1 MTEEG
6 IDLVTRKEAN
16 GHTWARTS
24 FGNRQERLPNGVP
37 RFFKKVPQ
45 ATLFLEGQNLVVRP
59 FIDAPCSSSSTP
71 ILKTREK
78 SGVMTVNGAIFLWG
92 SFINHVDRILDFL
105 TNPSP
110 FVDHFT

>member
-45 ATLFLEGQNLVVRP
+45 ATLFLEGQNYRIVVLRP
-59 FIDAPCSSSSTP
+59 FIDAPCSTT

-78 SGVMTVNGAIFLWG
+78 RGVMTVTKFMVQYFLG
-92 SFINHVDRILDFL
+92 
-105 TNPSP
+105 
-110 FVDHFT
+110 